1 MTIKMQEGDVSATT
15 TNRHKSD
22 LISLAELATETPYS
36 QEYLSLRARQGKLRA
51 VKQGRVWYTT
61 PGWLD
66 DYLAHVDLSKDELR
80 TAKVVSEVSR
90 GSEPEFDYHPAASY
104 GSRPQAEPAAD
115 LGTFIDEELMAP
127 EAESSKAKVFQWDED
142 GDPIISRRQADH
154 EQLVGRL
161 RDRLDAVDRHSRSAI
176 ELDEVDAPSQS
187 IDGLSDDISPDRPS
201 LDPLS
206 AVPANQPSDSP
217 IIDRPNSQAA
227 LTKAID
233 SPVAVYDAMT
243 HDVVPFLKRASAVTV
258 AIIALISVVFFE
270 QNLNIGIGRNLA
282 VGTGYILHTAG
293 QRLIA
298 LGIAEDRLI
307 ARLNQRS
314 SQEAVIAQS
323 DGGDSVRLL
332 GIGQV
337 EADSREVGQPV
348 ATTTGLNSQGQV
360 AGVSTD
366 QPPGFWATVW
376 RGLEH
381 IAGLIRQ

>member
-161 RDRLDAVDRHSRSAI
+161 RARLDAVDRHSRSPI
-176 ELDEVDAPSQS
+176 ELDEADAPSQS
-187 IDGLSDDISPDRPS
+187 IDGLYDDISPDRTS

-206 AVPANQPSDSP
+206 AVPANQPSDSS
-217 IIDRPNSQAA
+217 IIDRPNSQVA

-233 SPVAVYDAMT
+233 GPVAVYDAMT
-243 HDVVPFLKRASAVTV
+243 SDVVPFLKRASAVAVMTV
-258 AIIALISVVFFE
+258 ALISVVLFE
-270 QNLNIGIGRNLA
+270 QNLNIGRNLA
-282 VGTGYILHTAG
+282 VGSGFILQATG
-293 QRLIA
+293 QQLIA